1 MGMTLFASRPRTNS
15 TRIYRCAV
23 RVFAPEVFVPVRGCS
38 GPVRACSRQPV
49 RALFALCARTG
60 QERPV
65 LVGKSATLSDLD
77 RREMAKKLLQPKV
90 AIVFYHRLFCD
101 GWGSETSRAH
111 TPWDRAGGH
120 ARKFL
125 Q

>member
-1 MGMTLFASRPRTNS
+1 VGMTLFASRPRTNS

-90 AIVFYHRLFCD
+90 AIVFYHRLNSTR
-101 GWGSETSRAH
+101 G
-111 TPWDRAGGH
+111 
-120 ARKFL
+120 
-125 Q
+125 